1 MAVEQ
6 YPTEPSINAEQA
18 VKNRL
23 NRTVPYLLQRL
34 DQLSPQERQALETFA
49 RSSLLKQ
56 AMQRSTSAVSEQV
69 ERALMEARAQLHHP
83 VQGIFSGKK
92 DDNTPNSTPTPA
104 A

>member
-92 DDNTPNSTPTPA
+92 DGNTPNSTPTPA